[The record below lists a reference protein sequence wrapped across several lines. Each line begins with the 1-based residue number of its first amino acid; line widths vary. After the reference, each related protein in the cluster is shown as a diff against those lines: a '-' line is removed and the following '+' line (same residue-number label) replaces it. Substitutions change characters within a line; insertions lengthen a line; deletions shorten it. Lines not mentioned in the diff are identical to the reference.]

1 MSDPMTNLE
10 IEDVLSS
17 IRRLVSEETR
27 LPTRSE
33 ARPAPEVVPGKLVLT
48 PALRVV
54 PKEAPPDLP
63 EATEPT
69 GDDAPASV
77 QGLNVLAPGNSAA
90 LVAEVLE
97 QAVTHEAA
105 AAVVEAT
112 LAIRPDQWEPDG
124 SEMPPAE
131 WAVDW
136 SAEGEPPFA
145 SVRGQAPVAD
155 DAVSDPSVDADG
167 PAVAPAWP
175 SYEPFFD
182 ETAEPSVPLQE
193 PSPAERMTE
202 THPQT
207 LDAGQDPDLG
217 ELLDDPAPD
226 YIDAEALRDMIRDIL
241 RQELQGPLG
250 ERITRNVR
258 KLVRAEIH
266 RALATRDF
274 D

>member
-27 LPTRSE
+27 LPIRSE
-33 ARPAPEVVPGKLVLT
+33 IRPAPEVVPGKLVLT

-54 PKEAPPDLP
+54 PRDAPADRI
-63 EATEPT
+63 EATEPI
-69 GDDAPASV
+69 GDDPAAILPGTAAPA
-77 QGLNVLAPGNSAA
+77 PGPSAA

-145 SVRGQAPVAD
+145 SVRAQAQVAEYSTTVAPVD
-155 DAVSDPSVDADG
+155 TTG
-167 PAVAPAWP
+167 PAVAPVWP

-182 ETAEPSVPLQE
+182 EAAEPTMPLDE
-193 PSPAERMTE
+193 PPAAGRTPDTE
-202 THPQT
+202 A
-207 LDAGQDPDLG
+207 LALEAEQDPDLG
-217 ELLDDPAPD
+217 ELLDDSAPD

>member
-1 MSDPMTNLE
+1 
-10 IEDVLSS
+10 
-17 IRRLVSEETR
+17 
-27 LPTRSE
+27 
-33 ARPAPEVVPGKLVLT
+33 
-48 PALRVV
+48 
-54 PKEAPPDLP
+54 
-63 EATEPT
+63 
-69 GDDAPASV
+69 
-77 QGLNVLAPGNSAA
+77 
-90 LVAEVLE
+90 VAEVLE

-145 SVRGQAPVAD
+145 SVRGQAPVTE
-155 DAVSDPSVDADG
+155 DAVSDPSGGADG

-182 ETAEPSVPLQE
+182 ETAEPTVPLQE
-193 PSPAERMTE
+193 PSPAEGTTQ

-217 ELLDDPAPD
+217 ELLDDPTSD